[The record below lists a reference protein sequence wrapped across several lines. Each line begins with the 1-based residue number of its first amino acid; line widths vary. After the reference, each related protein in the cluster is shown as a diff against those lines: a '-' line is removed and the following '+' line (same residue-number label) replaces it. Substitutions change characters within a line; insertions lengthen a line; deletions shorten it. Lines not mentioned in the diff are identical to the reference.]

1 MEALLFR
8 MRYSIVI
15 PTLNEESTLGSN
27 LKFLKSLKE
36 KLEAEIIIVDGQSC
50 DKTKEIASQLASGPP
65 IAMQYMKENLNR
77 AISSGDLEDCMDLE
91 CTHHIHCAKTE
102 DHKNAV
108 QAFINKTKPVFNG
121 R

>member
-1 MEALLFR
+1 

-50 DKTKEIASQLASGPP
+50 DKTKEIARSITDKLYVVNPSRSSQLNKGIMHADGEYYLSL
-65 IAMQYMKENLNR
+65 I
-77 AISSGDLEDCMDLE
+77 
-91 CTHHIHCAKTE
+91 HI
-102 DHKNAV
+102 
-108 QAFINKTKPVFNG
+108 
-121 R
+121 